1 MNDTHFIISNIYSIN
16 IFNLKYFNI
25 SFQYKIQLTK
35 CFYNFAKIGKENE
48 FILCFMCNYFKPII
62 FEYKN
67 NIIKNIE
74 TIPIENGIDSIFCL
88 NDYIFIGDCNKIII
102 YKFKIN

>member
-1 MNDTHFIISNIYSIN
+1 
-16 IFNLKYFNI
+16 
-25 SFQYKIQLTK
+25 
-35 CFYNFAKIGKENE
+35 
-48 FILCFMCNYFKPII
+48 MCNYFKPII

-102 YKFKIN
+102 YKLKIN